1 MAYLGKGR
9 REDLFVLAT
18 ELNLKFDKSMTIATL
33 KEDLIIGSENY
44 DEELTK
50 NIHSTIVEDR
60 KAREENLRIEEQ
72 KEKLRIEEQK
82 EKLRIEEQK
91 EKLRIE
97 EQKEKLRIEEREE
110 KLRFEQLRLDEQKR
124 KDEFELEKLR
134 IQTQSKLGADT
145 SKETQ
150 RLNIDKKNWVSHLLG
165 LLPTEVSHIIARE
178 PDDKANSYEHVKDLL
193 LKRFKL
199 APEKFRQL
207 FVTHQ
212 KAPERTWIDFY
223 HELNTY
229 FNGWIDGLKIDT
241 FNKLS
246 DLIITDQLKRK
257 TPFEFKE
264 YYLDEWAN
272 MNSPVQLAEKLEE
285 FEDFKRTLKQKSSS
299 PFVKKQEFRFTEKN
313 RRYEAPRKFEY
324 NRKDKKFPASTNY
337 NKNYDKHSNHNASKH
352 AQTKFSKSQKFKEP
366 PKETCTLIVK
376 EGLRTKEIF
385 FGKVNITALIDSG
398 STVSLLRENTSRRI
412 MDPRKLSKNKMLLT
426 GIGEAQV
433 TTIGSFEHKFKI
445 DDENYSLTWHVVPTD
460 KLKFEAVIGSDLLE
474 QASISF
480 TKEGVK
486 FNKYENHAQLMQ
498 ISAENLQEEL
508 DLRHVENRQI
518 KKELEKLIQDY
529 KPEKTASTDVTMRII
544 LQDEEPVCQH
554 PRRLAFTERQR
565 KVNKQMKNGS
575 TKALYVRVLQNM
587 QVNRNGKKKDGPSR
601 MCIDYRKLNQKLVKD
616 KFPLPIIE
624 DVLDTLQEAKVYST
638 LDLRNGFFHV
648 DVDEDCRKYTSF
660 IVPDG
665 QFEFNKVPFGLSTS
679 PGVFQRYVSSIF
691 RDLTR
696 KGIVISYLDDLVIPA
711 KNEQEGLEKFKI
723 IFEVAKKYGLEIKFK
738 KCQFLKKKIE
748 FLGHIVESGTI
759 KPSPTKT
766 LAVRNFPEPTTIKQ
780 VQSFLGLTGYFRKYI
795 KDYSKI
801 AKPLSDLTR
810 KENLFV
816 FFGTQQKEAFEKLKK
831 IMSEGPILHLYKYGR
846 KTELH
851 TDACKQGY
859 GAILLQEAE
868 DGKLHPVYYMSKR
881 QIQQK
886 KRQHFKIVTDCS
898 AFQKTMQKKELI
910 TRIARWALQLE
921 EFDYEIEHRAGS
933 RMKHVDALSRYPVMM
948 VCNDTLTSKLKNAQE
963 EDDNIQTLKSLLEK
977 QESEEFLSEMVYSTK
992 YLNGRELIVTP
1003 KAMQAELIKLIHENG
1018 HFSVGKT
1025 EEIVKQ
1031 EFFIPNFSNVVKEVI
1046 VNCVPCILANKKT
1059 GKKEGFLNPISK
1071 ESIPLST
1078 YHVDFIGPLPST
1090 NKSYQHIFTV
1100 VDAFTKFTWLYPI
1113 KTVSAES
1120 AFEKLKQQQKTFGN
1134 PIRIISDRGSAF
1146 TSKLFNDYCDEENI
1160 QHLQIATGGPQR
1172 NGQVER
1178 IHQTLIPVLTKLSL
1192 DDSMKWYKYVDR
1204 LQRILNSTIS
1214 RSTKWTPFEL
1224 LVGIK
1229 TRNKE
1234 DILIKDLLLEEMAKE
1249 LLEQREFLRND
1260 AKKNIETLQ
1269 SENRKTYNRRR
1280 KKASL
1285 YKEGDLVAI
1294 QRTQFG
1300 AGLKL
1305 RPKFLGPYKV
1315 TKVNSKDRY
1324 EVEKIGQHDG
1334 PNSTTT
1340 SADLMKHFY
1349 P

>member
-1 MAYLGKGR
+1 
-9 REDLFVLAT
+9 
-18 ELNLKFDKSMTIATL
+18 
-33 KEDLIIGSENY
+33 
-44 DEELTK
+44 
-50 NIHSTIVEDR
+50 
-60 KAREENLRIEEQ
+60 
-72 KEKLRIEEQK
+72 
-82 EKLRIEEQK
+82 
-91 EKLRIE
+91 
-97 EQKEKLRIEEREE
+97 
-110 KLRFEQLRLDEQKR
+110 
-124 KDEFELEKLR
+124 
-134 IQTQSKLGADT
+134 
-145 SKETQ
+145 
-150 RLNIDKKNWVSHLLG
+150 
-165 LLPTEVSHIIARE
+165 
-178 PDDKANSYEHVKDLL
+178 
-193 LKRFKL
+193 
-199 APEKFRQL
+199 
-207 FVTHQ
+207 
-212 KAPERTWIDFY
+212 
-223 HELNTY
+223 
-229 FNGWIDGLKIDT
+229 
-241 FNKLS
+241 
-246 DLIITDQLKRK
+246 
-257 TPFEFKE
+257 
-264 YYLDEWAN
+264 
-272 MNSPVQLAEKLEE
+272 
-285 FEDFKRTLKQKSSS
+285 
-299 PFVKKQEFRFTEKN
+299 
-313 RRYEAPRKFEY
+313 
-324 NRKDKKFPASTNY
+324 
-337 NKNYDKHSNHNASKH
+337 
-352 AQTKFSKSQKFKEP
+352 
-366 PKETCTLIVK
+366 
-376 EGLRTKEIF
+376 
-385 FGKVNITALIDSG
+385 
-398 STVSLLRENTSRRI
+398 
-412 MDPRKLSKNKMLLT
+412 MDPTKLSKNKMLLT

-445 DDENYSLTWHVVPTD
+445 EDENYSLTWHVVPTD

-498 ISAENLQEEL
+498 ISAENLQEL
-508 DLRHVENRQI
+508 DIHHVENRQI

-529 KPEKTASTDVTMRII
+529 KPEKTASTDVTMRTII
-544 LQDEEPVCQH
+544 KDEEPVCQH
-554 PRRLAFTERQR
+554 PRRLAFTKKQ
-565 KVNKQMKNGS
+565 KVNKQIEEWLNEGIIRPSSSEYASPIVM
-575 TKALYVRVLQNM
+575 V
-587 QVNRNGKKKDGPSR
+587 KKKDGSSR

-638 LDLRNGFFHV
+638 LDLRNCFFHV

-711 KNEQEGLEKFKI
+711 KNEQEGLEKLKI

-780 VQSFLGLTGYFRKYI
+780 VQSFLGLTGYFHKYI

-816 FFGTQQKEAFEKLKK
+816 FFVFFFGIQQKEAFEKLKK
-831 IMSEGPILHLYKYGR
+831 IMSEGPILHLYKYER

-859 GAILLQEAE
+859 DAILLQEAD
-868 DGKLHPVYYMSKR
+868 DGKLHPVYYMSKKTNTAEEN
-881 QIQQK
+881 ISEDYAK
-886 KRQHFKIVTDCS
+886 K
-898 AFQKTMQKKELI
+898 KKELI

-977 QESEEFLSEMVYSTK
+977 QESEEFLSEM
-992 YLNGRELIVTP
+992 
-1003 KAMQAELIKLIHENG
+1003 
-1018 HFSVGKT
+1018 
-1025 EEIVKQ
+1025 
-1031 EFFIPNFSNVVKEVI
+1031 
-1046 VNCVPCILANKKT
+1046 
-1059 GKKEGFLNPISK
+1059 NPISK

-1100 VDAFTKFTWLYPI
+1100 VDAFTKFTWLYPV

-1120 AFEKLKQQQKTFGN
+1120 ALEKLKQQQKTFGN

-1160 QHLQIATGGPQR
+1160 QHLQIVTGVPRG

-1192 DDSMKWYKYVDR
+1192 DDSTKWYKYVDK
-1204 LQRILNSTIS
+1204 LQRILNSTIC

-1224 LVGIK
+1224 L
-1229 TRNKE
+1229 
-1234 DILIKDLLLEEMAKE
+1234 
-1249 LLEQREFLRND
+1249 
-1260 AKKNIETLQ
+1260 
-1269 SENRKTYNRRR
+1269 
-1280 KKASL
+1280 
-1285 YKEGDLVAI
+1285 EG
-1294 QRTQFG
+1294 T
-1300 AGLKL
+1300 
-1305 RPKFLGPYKV
+1305 
-1315 TKVNSKDRY
+1315 
-1324 EVEKIGQHDG
+1324 
-1334 PNSTTT
+1334 
-1340 SADLMKHFY
+1340 
-1349 P
+1349 

>member
-33 KEDLIIGSENY
+33 KDLIISSEDY

-60 KAREENLRIEEQ
+60 KAREEN
-72 KEKLRIEEQK
+72 
-82 EKLRIEEQK
+82 
-91 EKLRIE
+91 LRIE

-134 IQTQSKLGADT
+134 IQTQYKLGADT
-145 SKETQ
+145 SKESDTKFLVKEVSKFIHHFDLKEDISLYLKLFERQAQ
-150 RLNIDKKNWVSHLLG
+150 RLNIDQENWVSHLLG

-199 APEKFRQL
+199 TPEKFRQL

-212 KAPERTWIDFY
+212 KASERTWIGFY

-272 MNSPVQLAEKLEE
+272 MNSPVQLAEKLEK
-285 FEDFKRTLKQKSSS
+285 FEDFKRTLKQKTSS

-313 RRYEAPRKFEY
+313 RRYESPGKFKY
-324 NRKDKKFPASTNY
+324 NKKDKKFPASTNY
-337 NKNYDKHSNHNASKH
+337 NKHYEAPVTKYESVQRYQDSAQKGYYNKKYEKHSNHNASKH
-352 AQTKFSKSQKFKEP
+352 AQTNYSKSQKFKEP
-366 PKETCTLIVK
+366 AKETCTLIVK

-385 FGKVNITALIDSG
+385 FWKG
-398 STVSLLRENTSRRI
+398 ENHDAHRQWQYR
-412 MDPRKLSKNKMLLT
+412 
-426 GIGEAQV
+426 IGEAQV
-433 TTIGSFEHKFKI
+433 TTIGSFEHEFKI

-480 TKEGVK
+480 TKKGVK

-544 LQDEEPVCQH
+544 LKDEEPVCQP
-554 PRRLAFTERQR
+554 PRRLAFTERQE
-565 KVNKQMKNGS
+565 VNKQIEEWLNEGIIRPSSAEYASPIVM
-575 TKALYVRVLQNM
+575 V
-587 QVNRNGKKKDGPSR
+587 KKKDGSSR

-665 QFEFNKVPFGLSTS
+665 QFEFNKSSFRTNTS

-711 KNEQEGLEKFKI
+711 KNEQEGLEKLKI
-723 IFEVAKKYGLEIKFK
+723 IFEVTKKYGLEIKFK

-748 FLGHIVESGTI
+748 FLGHIVESGII

-766 LAVRNFPEPTTIKQ
+766 LAVRKFPEPTTIKQ
-780 VQSFLGLTGYFRKYI
+780 VQSFLGLTGYFHKYI

-810 KENLFV
+810 KKTSLFSG
-816 FFGTQQKEAFEKLKK
+816 FNNKK
-831 IMSEGPILHLYKYGR
+831 H
-846 KTELH
+846 
-851 TDACKQGY
+851 
-859 GAILLQEAE
+859 
-868 DGKLHPVYYMSKR
+868 
-881 QIQQK
+881 
-886 KRQHFKIVTDCS
+886 
-898 AFQKTMQKKELI
+898 
-910 TRIARWALQLE
+910 
-921 EFDYEIEHRAGS
+921 
-933 RMKHVDALSRYPVMM
+933 
-948 VCNDTLTSKLKNAQE
+948 LKN
-963 EDDNIQTLKSLLEK
+963 
-977 QESEEFLSEMVYSTK
+977 
-992 YLNGRELIVTP
+992 
-1003 KAMQAELIKLIHENG
+1003 
-1018 HFSVGKT
+1018 
-1025 EEIVKQ
+1025 
-1031 EFFIPNFSNVVKEVI
+1031 
-1046 VNCVPCILANKKT
+1046 
-1059 GKKEGFLNPISK
+1059 
-1071 ESIPLST
+1071 
-1078 YHVDFIGPLPST
+1078 
-1090 NKSYQHIFTV
+1090 
-1100 VDAFTKFTWLYPI
+1100 
-1113 KTVSAES
+1113 
-1120 AFEKLKQQQKTFGN
+1120 
-1134 PIRIISDRGSAF
+1134 
-1146 TSKLFNDYCDEENI
+1146 
-1160 QHLQIATGGPQR
+1160 
-1172 NGQVER
+1172 
-1178 IHQTLIPVLTKLSL
+1178 
-1192 DDSMKWYKYVDR
+1192 
-1204 LQRILNSTIS
+1204 
-1214 RSTKWTPFEL
+1214 
-1224 LVGIK
+1224 
-1229 TRNKE
+1229 
-1234 DILIKDLLLEEMAKE
+1234 
-1249 LLEQREFLRND
+1249 
-1260 AKKNIETLQ
+1260 
-1269 SENRKTYNRRR
+1269 
-1280 KKASL
+1280 
-1285 YKEGDLVAI
+1285 
-1294 QRTQFG
+1294 
-1300 AGLKL
+1300 
-1305 RPKFLGPYKV
+1305 
-1315 TKVNSKDRY
+1315 
-1324 EVEKIGQHDG
+1324 
-1334 PNSTTT
+1334 
-1340 SADLMKHFY
+1340 
-1349 P
+1349 